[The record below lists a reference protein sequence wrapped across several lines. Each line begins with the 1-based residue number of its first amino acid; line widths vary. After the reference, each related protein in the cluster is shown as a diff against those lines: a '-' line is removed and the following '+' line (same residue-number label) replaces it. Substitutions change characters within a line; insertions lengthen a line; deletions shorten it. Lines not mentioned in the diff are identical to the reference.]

1 MWAQF
6 HFTTNK
12 FFVYCDLSLLEYSL
26 LDVPHSRISPPGD
39 CTQLRHLNTRSH
51 ESKLV
56 KKTVKSRKKVEYC
69 FGKNPLTL
77 VIVGKGVEIFADT
90 GMSFTVLSFWNFLS
104 LVLLK

>member
-39 CTQLRHLNTRSH
+39 CTQLRHLDTRSH

-56 KKTVKSRKKVEYC
+56 KKKR
-69 FGKNPLTL
+69 
-77 VIVGKGVEIFADT
+77 
-90 GMSFTVLSFWNFLS
+90 
-104 LVLLK
+104 

>member
-39 CTQLRHLNTRSH
+39 CTQLRHLDTRSH

-56 KKTVKSRKKVEYC
+56 KKNVKCRKKVEYC

-77 VIVGKGVEIFADT
+77 VIV
-90 GMSFTVLSFWNFLS
+90 S
-104 LVLLK
+104 LWAKVWKYLLIRG

>member
-39 CTQLRHLNTRSH
+39 CTQLRHLDTRSH

-56 KKTVKSRKKVEYC
+56 KKNVKSRKKVEYC
-69 FGKNPLTL
+69 LGKNPLTL
-77 VIVGKGVEIFADT
+77 VIV
-90 GMSFTVLSFWNFLS
+90 S
-104 LVLLK
+104 LWAKVWKYLLIRG

>member
-56 KKTVKSRKKVEYC
+56 KKPVKSRKKVEYC

-77 VIVGKGVEIFADT
+77 VIV
-90 GMSFTVLSFWNFLS
+90 S
-104 LVLLK
+104 LWAKVWKYLLIRG

>member
-39 CTQLRHLNTRSH
+39 CTQLRHLDTRSH

-77 VIVGKGVEIFADT
+77 VIV
-90 GMSFTVLSFWNFLS
+90 S
-104 LVLLK
+104 LWAKVWKYLLIRG

>member
-56 KKTVKSRKKVEYC
+56 KKKVKSRKKVEYC

-77 VIVGKGVEIFADT
+77 VIV
-90 GMSFTVLSFWNFLS
+90 S
-104 LVLLK
+104 LWAKVWKYLLIRG